1 MRPVTISKTLA
12 AASANSIAASQSG
25 TANTALTLT
34 SAVVTLDT
42 QRRVLITSAGNDSGI
57 TFAITGTSES
67 GNVITEKLTG
77 GNVAAVG
84 SVNDYLTVTKIVP
97 SGNTAAAV
105 TVGTS
110 SIGSTPWKNAS
121 WNMAPFSL
129 EVETVVSGTVT
140 YSLEYTLSKFW
151 EPSNSPL
158 SNGYATNVKT
168 SAVSNATAA
177 AANTFTFPIAGWR
190 LTVSSGTGT
199 VTAEAAQA
207 GYIN

>member
-1 MRPVTISKTLA
+1 MRSVTISKTLA
-12 AASANSIAASQSG
+12 AASANSIVASQSG
-25 TANTALTLT
+25 TANTPLTIVGGV
-34 SAVVTLDT
+34 AKLDT

-57 TFAITGTSES
+57 TFAITGTSDS
-67 GNVITEKLTG
+67 GTVITEKLAG
-77 GNVAAVG
+77 GNAAAVG
-84 SVNDYLTVTKIVP
+84 SVNDYRTVTSVVP

-121 WNMAPFSL
+121 WNITPFSL